1 MTLKTIAILLSS
13 LALASCQSAAKKD
26 IEPAP
31 KLQDQVETLERHQQI
46 LMAEYE
52 RVEREK
58 AKLQETINELNT
70 QLEQEVTQKQVCIEQ
85 SKKDGEI
92 KLTIQQDI
100 LFASSSYALSAS
112 GSAMLKKV
120 VAGLKEQDS
129 QHRIRIVGHTDNMP
143 VMEKWHLQFI
153 DNWDL
158 SARRAASVARQL
170 IWGEGFSP
178 EAITISGRAFVAPI
192 ASNAKPVGQAKNR
205 RIELLIQRSD
215 Q

>member
-1 MTLKTIAILLSS
+1 MTLKTIAILTSM
-13 LALASCQSAAKKD
+13 LALASCQSASKKA

-31 KLQDQVETLERHQQI
+31 EKQAQVETLERHQQI
-46 LMAEYE
+46 LMDEYE

-58 AKLQETINELNT
+58 AKLQETINELNA
-70 QLEQEVTQKQVCIEQ
+70 QLEQEVAQQQVCIEQ
-85 SKKDGEI
+85 SKKAGEI
-92 KLTIQQDI
+92 KLTMQQDI
-100 LFASSSYALSAS
+100 LFDSSSYALSAA

-158 SARRAASVARQL
+158 SARRAAAVARQL
-170 IWGEGFSP
+170 IWGEGFAP
-178 EAITISGRAFVAPI
+178 EAITVSGRAFVEPI
-192 ASNAKPVGQAKNR
+192 ASNATPEGQAKNR
-205 RIELLIQRSD
+205 RIELLIQHLD
-215 Q
+215 L